1 MFIIIHCVYHYA
13 GMVDAAAVTRA
24 TKDLK
29 SMGDKLLNS
38 NDALFATYQ
47 SAVTQDMIDAYTHN

>member
-1 MFIIIHCVYHYA
+1 
-13 GMVDAAAVTRA
+13 MVDAAAVTRA